1 MCWTSP
7 APSDAFRTDARWLTR
22 NLEEWG
28 PGWMQGWHLR
38 THTWIFN
45 AEYFRGFAVASWKAK
60 RVAKESKFW
69 IQVQIPP
76 LSFLCTQSCFG
87 QTCPTYMIHT
97 PVKNAS
103 SSRAVKLPSVR
114 ATFQH
119 PHMAE
124 RCKTPSLWGAFKL
137 PRLIWGSFQDWFYRS
152 YPLVFAVVG
161 WVHKQFGN
169 MGHSKP
175 P

>member
-1 MCWTSP
+1 
-7 APSDAFRTDARWLTR
+7 
-22 NLEEWG
+22 
-28 PGWMQGWHLR
+28 MQGWHFR

-60 RVAKESKFW
+60 RVAKESKLW
-69 IQVQIPP
+69 TQVQIPT
-76 LSFLCTQSCFG
+76 LSFLCTQSLLWADL
-87 QTCPTYMIHT
+87 PHLHDT

-103 SSRAVKLPSVR
+103 SSRAVKLPLVQ

-137 PRLIWGSFQDWFYRS
+137 PRLILQVSRDKG
-152 YPLVFAVVG
+152 PT
-161 WVHKQFGN
+161 
-169 MGHSKP
+169 P
-175 P
+175 